1 MKKYI
6 FKMMLVNYIIFAL
19 SMFILHLFIL
29 DKFEPLILL
38 AISTTAGAIG
48 AIIGAIIGFFTYKKW
63 YKPAN
68 DIIDAINKISNLDF
82 TKELKED
89 EMGSLK
95 KISNSL
101 NKTMDNMNENLSFF
115 REKVLQ
121 IKSIKQE
128 SLANIDEIKKNKDK
142 VLEVLEQNET
152 EFEELVLSFHKIN
165 DFVIQLNGQVSAVL
179 DSSDSVI
186 KHSITIK
193 DLYNENHS
201 KIADTAQTILKL
213 NERFNLIETLI
224 EDFNKKT
231 DYISEI
237 TKMIQGVAQQTNL
250 LALNANI
257 EAARAGEHGK
267 GFSVVAQ
274 EVKKLAEE
282 SSEQTK
288 HIDNVIK
295 EISES
300 SKNIIDVIRNE
311 KEYVKKTKN
320 SFLDIQTYLESV
332 MDYVK
337 STNNENFTIQKETKN
352 VEINVE
358 DIYKRIEDILLFLR
372 EYSDSKNAINQSIKK
387 VSYSMDSYEK
397 NVKSLKDVTD
407 SLDNVTSQ
415 YKIKTEKN

>member
-1 MKKYI
+1 
-6 FKMMLVNYIIFAL
+6 
-19 SMFILHLFIL
+19 
-29 DKFEPLILL
+29 
-38 AISTTAGAIG
+38 
-48 AIIGAIIGFFTYKKW
+48 
-63 YKPAN
+63 
-68 DIIDAINKISNLDF
+68 
-82 TKELKED
+82 
-89 EMGSLK
+89 
-95 KISNSL
+95 
-101 NKTMDNMNENLSFF
+101 
-115 REKVLQ
+115 
-121 IKSIKQE
+121 
-128 SLANIDEIKKNKDK
+128 
-142 VLEVLEQNET
+142 
-152 EFEELVLSFHKIN
+152 
-165 DFVIQLNGQVSAVL
+165 
-179 DSSDSVI
+179 
-186 KHSITIK
+186 
-193 DLYNENHS
+193 
-201 KIADTAQTILKL
+201 
-213 NERFNLIETLI
+213 
-224 EDFNKKT
+224 
-231 DYISEI
+231 
-237 TKMIQGVAQQTNL
+237 MIQGVAQQTNL